1 MIGQLEVVLHG
12 TLVGTITN
20 APGDVNVIAI
30 DEAYA
35 QNPNAPVLS
44 FKAFRDPRT
53 GAFRR
58 SIRATQTVVH
68 PYFSNLLPEG
78 PLREYL
84 ARHAHV
90 KPIRDFP
97 LLWVLG
103 RDLPGAVELRDPD
116 GRPMPPHDGDGG
128 RAEELDSDMSVLRFS
143 LAGVQLKF
151 SATGDPQRGLT
162 IPFGG
167 MGGKW
172 ILKLPDRRFD
182 LVPENEFSMMTFA
195 RNVGLNVPRVGLVE
209 SSAVQGL
216 SLDIQAAGNAY
227 YIERFDRTSDGV
239 RIHTEDFAQANT
251 LYPADKYKR
260 FNYDVLVEQVAQ
272 LMGTEASL
280 NLIRRIVFNIG
291 IGNGDMHAKNW
302 SVIYRDR
309 RTPELAPAYDYLST
323 IVYSPNDDLG
333 MNLSDTKRFSEI
345 DAAAIVRLASRARLP
360 RKPVLDAAFD
370 MVARMREVWPS
381 LASSLPLTREQRQAI
396 SAHMDRVPLFGTA
409 A

>member
-1 MIGQLEVVLHG
+1 
-12 TLVGTITN
+12 
-20 APGDVNVIAI
+20 
-30 DEAYA
+30 
-35 QNPNAPVLS
+35 
-44 FKAFRDPRT
+44 
-53 GAFRR
+53 
-58 SIRATQTVVH
+58 
-68 PYFSNLLPEG
+68 
-78 PLREYL
+78 
-84 ARHAHV
+84 
-90 KPIRDFP
+90 
-97 LLWVLG
+97 
-103 RDLPGAVELRDPD
+103 
-116 GRPMPPHDGDGG
+116 MPPHDGDGG

>member
-1 MIGQLEVVLHG
+1 M
-12 TLVGTITN
+12 
-20 APGDVNVIAI
+20 
-30 DEAYA
+30 
-35 QNPNAPVLS
+35 
-44 FKAFRDPRT
+44 
-53 GAFRR
+53 
-58 SIRATQTVVH
+58 
-68 PYFSNLLPEG
+68 
-78 PLREYL
+78 
-84 ARHAHV
+84 
-90 KPIRDFP
+90 
-97 LLWVLG
+97 
-103 RDLPGAVELRDPD
+103 
-116 GRPMPPHDGDGG
+116 
-128 RAEELDSDMSVLRFS
+128 
-143 LAGVQLKF
+143 
-151 SATGDPQRGLT
+151 
-162 IPFGG
+162 
-167 MGGKW
+167 
-172 ILKLPDRRFD
+172 
-182 LVPENEFSMMTFA
+182 
-195 RNVGLNVPRVGLVE
+195 
-209 SSAVQGL
+209 
-216 SLDIQAAGNAY
+216 
-227 YIERFDRTSDGV
+227 
-239 RIHTEDFAQANT
+239 
-251 LYPADKYKR
+251 
-260 FNYDVLVEQVAQ
+260 LVEQVAQ

>member
-1 MIGQLEVVLHG
+1 
-12 TLVGTITN
+12 
-20 APGDVNVIAI
+20 
-30 DEAYA
+30 
-35 QNPNAPVLS
+35 
-44 FKAFRDPRT
+44 
-53 GAFRR
+53 
-58 SIRATQTVVH
+58 
-68 PYFSNLLPEG
+68 
-78 PLREYL
+78 
-84 ARHAHV
+84 
-90 KPIRDFP
+90 
-97 LLWVLG
+97 
-103 RDLPGAVELRDPD
+103 
-116 GRPMPPHDGDGG
+116 
-128 RAEELDSDMSVLRFS
+128 
-143 LAGVQLKF
+143 
-151 SATGDPQRGLT
+151 
-162 IPFGG
+162 

-216 SLDIQAAGNAY
+216 PLDIQAAGNAY

-260 FNYDVLVEQVAQ
+260 FNYDMLVEQVAQ

-323 IVYSPNDDLG
+323 IVYLPNDDLG